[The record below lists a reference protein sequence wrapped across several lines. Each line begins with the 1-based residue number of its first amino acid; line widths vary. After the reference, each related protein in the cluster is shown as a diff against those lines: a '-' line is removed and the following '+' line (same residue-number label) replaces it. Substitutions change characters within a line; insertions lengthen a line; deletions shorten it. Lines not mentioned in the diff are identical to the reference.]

1 MDPNDRAYLDNSCK
15 MLSYAAQYDSFII
28 NSIIELFDSGMVYM
42 VFFSLT
48 VLLIEHTQYK
58 ATVPE
63 NKAGEL
69 VTKLSVT
76 DGDDPHSPAWNA
88 KFTIVGGNPGGLF
101 SVETGPSKQEG
112 IIKTVKVGQ
121 YIE

>member
-1 MDPNDRAYLDNSCK
+1 MIVHIWTIHAKCYPMLPNI
-15 MLSYAAQYDSFII
+15 DSFII

-48 VLLIEHTQYK
+48 VLLIERTQYT
-58 ATVPE
+58 AMVPE

-69 VTKLSVT
+69 VTKMSVT

-101 SVETGPSKQEG
+101 SVETGPNKQEG